1 MEKSEVVL
9 YLFCFARPEEARQV
23 AASSVDERNPVRIFR
38 HSAEVCAVIGEV
50 AREDFCGPRAERQM
64 EQLSWVGP
72 RALRHEAVIE
82 EVMEHSPVLP
92 ARFGTLFSS
101 LPALTRFMD
110 AHRAVI
116 AQFQG
121 RVAGQREWSV
131 QGRFDRNRAQQ
142 ARAAEK
148 LAAEQGQLSSL
159 AEGIRYFAEKRIRQ
173 QAEQEM
179 GGWLEQTLRQVA
191 HNLAQHATDFRQCD
205 TLARERS
212 DSQAEEVLN
221 YAFLLPESKAAS
233 FLQEV
238 DRANL
243 EHAAEGLEFERS
255 GPWPPFRFVPA
266 LAGAEA
272 P

>member
-1 MEKSEVVL
+1 MEESEVVL

-23 AASSVDERNPVRIFR
+23 AASGVDERNPVFIFC

-50 AREDFCGPRAERQM
+50 AREEFCGPEAERRM

-101 LPALTRFMD
+101 LPALTQFMD
-110 AHRAVI
+110 VHRAAI
-116 AQFQG
+116 AQFLG
-121 RVAGQREWSV
+121 RVAGHREWSV

-142 ARAAEK
+142 ARAAER
-148 LAAEQGQLSSL
+148 LAAEQGQLSGL
-159 AEGIRYFAEKRIRQ
+159 AEGTRYFAEKRIRH
-173 QAEQEM
+173 QAEQEL
-179 GGWLEQTLRQVA
+179 GGWLEQTLRQVV
-191 HNLAQHATDFRQCD
+191 NELARHASDCRECAP
-205 TLARERS
+205 LARERS
-212 DSQAEEVLN
+212 DNEAEEVLN
-221 YAFLLPESKAAS
+221 WAFLLPESKAAS

-243 EHAAEGLEFERS
+243 EHAAEGLVFEPS

-266 LAGAEA
+266 LAAAEA

>member
-50 AREDFCGPRAERQM
+50 AREDFCGPQAERRM

-101 LPALTRFMD
+101 LPALTQFMD
-110 AHRAVI
+110 AHRTVI
-116 AQFQG
+116 SQFLG

-142 ARAAEK
+142 ARAEK
-148 LAAEQGQLSSL
+148 LAAEQIQLSSL
-159 AEGIRYFAEKRIRQ
+159 AEGTRYFAEKRIRN

-191 HNLAQHATDFRQCD
+191 HDLAQHATDFRQCD

-212 DSQAEEVLN
+212 DSQSEEVLN
-221 YAFLLPESKAAS
+221 CAFLLPDSKAAS

-255 GPWPPFRFVPA
+255 GPWPPFRFVPP

>member
-23 AASSVDERNPVRIFR
+23 AASGVDERNPVLIFCP
-38 HSAEVCAVIGEV
+38 SAEVCAVIAEV
-50 AREDFCGPRAERQM
+50 AREDFCGPEAERRM

-101 LPALTRFMD
+101 LPALTQFMD

-116 AQFQG
+116 AQFLG

-131 QGRFDRNRAQQ
+131 RGRFDRNRAQQ
-142 ARAAEK
+142 ARTAER
-148 LAAEQGQLSSL
+148 LAAEPGQLSGL
-159 AEGIRYFAEKRIRQ
+159 AEGTRYFAEKRFRH
-173 QAEQEM
+173 QAEQEL
-179 GGWLEQTLRQVA
+179 GGWLEQALRQVVGE
-191 HNLAQHATDFRQCD
+191 LARHASDCRECAP
-205 TLARERS
+205 LARERS
-212 DSQAEEVLN
+212 DNQAEEVLN
-221 YAFLLPESKAAS
+221 CAFLLPDSKAAS

-238 DRANL
+238 ERANL
-243 EHAAEGLEFERS
+243 EHAPKGLQFEPS

>member
-23 AASSVDERNPVRIFR
+23 AGSGVDERNPVLIFR
-38 HSAEVCAVIGEV
+38 HSAEVCAVIAEV
-50 AREDFCGPRAERQM
+50 AREDFCGPKAERRM

-101 LPALTRFMD
+101 LPALGQFMD
-110 AHRAVI
+110 AHREVI
-116 AQFQG
+116 AEFLG
-121 RVAGQREWSV
+121 RVAGHREWSV

-142 ARAAEK
+142 ARAAER
-148 LAAEQGQLSSL
+148 LAAEQHHLSGL
-159 AEGIRYFAEKRIRQ
+159 PEGTRYFSEKRIRHL
-173 QAEQEM
+173 AEQEL
-179 GGWLEQTLRQVA
+179 GGWLERTQRQVA
-191 HNLAQHATDFRQCD
+191 HNLAQHAADFRECAP
-205 TLARERS
+205 LARECS
-212 DSQAEEVLN
+212 DNQAEEVLN
-221 YAFLLPESKAAS
+221 WAFLLHESKAAS

-255 GPWPPFRFVPA
+255 GPWPPFRFVPM

>member
-1 MEKSEVVL
+1 MFI
-9 YLFCFARPEEARQV
+9 FC
-23 AASSVDERNPVRIFR
+23 

-50 AREDFCGPRAERQM
+50 AREEFCGPEAERRM

-101 LPALTRFMD
+101 VPALTQFMD
-110 AHRAVI
+110 VHRAAI
-116 AQFQG
+116 AQFLG
-121 RVAGQREWSV
+121 RVAGHREWSV

-142 ARAAEK
+142 ARAAER
-148 LAAEQGQLSSL
+148 LAAEQGQLSGL
-159 AEGIRYFAEKRIRQ
+159 AEGTRYFAEKRIRH
-173 QAEQEM
+173 QAEQEL
-179 GGWLEQTLRQVA
+179 GGWLEQTLRQVV
-191 HNLAQHATDFRQCD
+191 NELARHASDCRECAP
-205 TLARERS
+205 LARERS
-212 DSQAEEVLN
+212 DNEAEEVLN
-221 YAFLLPESKAAS
+221 WAFLLPESKAAS
-233 FLQEV
+233 FLQQV

-243 EHAAEGLEFERS
+243 EHAAEGLEFEPS

-266 LAGAEA
+266 LAATEA